1 MEKIDKSRFA
11 WVGSDPEKREGMAR
25 PSVTYWKDA
34 IGRLKK
40 NRVAMV
46 CLCIIILLI
55 LSCVIIPWVT
65 PFDSREQHL
74 SCSNKGFFFS
84 CVDERYEGQNLVHVF
99 GTDRLGRDLLVR
111 TFEGGRVSLMI
122 AFAAVAVNLVVGMIY
137 GGISG
142 YFGGLADNIMM
153 RIVEVI
159 NGIPY
164 MIIVVLLM
172 MVLPQGIFTMVIA
185 YATTG
190 WTGMARLVRGQCLSL
205 KNQEF
210 VVASEA
216 MGAKAGRII
225 GKHLLPNALSVIIIN
240 VTLAVPS
247 AIFTEAFLSYIGL
260 GVPVPQPSWGMLAQ
274 EGASVFQL
282 YPHQLWIPAIA
293 ISLTMLSFNLLGDGL
308 RDAFDPA
315 FEEVS
320 TVAKNMKNKVLDV
333 NDLHVSF
340 DTHAGEV
347 QAVRGVS
354 FRLDAGEMLT
364 IVGESGCGKSVTA
377 QTIMKLNPCPPPAS
391 LRARSPS
398 GHRY

>member
-40 NRVAMV
+40 NHVAMV

-111 TFEGGRVSLMI
+111 TFE
-122 AFAAVAVNLVVGMIY
+122 
-137 GGISG
+137 
-142 YFGGLADNIMM
+142 NIMM

-308 RDAFDPA
+308 RDAFDP
-315 FEEVS
+315 
-320 TVAKNMKNKVLDV
+320 
-333 NDLHVSF
+333 
-340 DTHAGEV
+340 
-347 QAVRGVS
+347 
-354 FRLDAGEMLT
+354 RL
-364 IVGESGCGKSVTA
+364 
-377 QTIMKLNPCPPPAS
+377 
-391 LRARSPS
+391 RR
-398 GHRY
+398 